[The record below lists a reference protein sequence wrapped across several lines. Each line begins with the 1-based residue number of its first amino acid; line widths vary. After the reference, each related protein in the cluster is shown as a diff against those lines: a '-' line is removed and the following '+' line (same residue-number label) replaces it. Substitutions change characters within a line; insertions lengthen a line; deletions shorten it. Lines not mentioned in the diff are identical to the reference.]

1 MAQWLA
7 GMQPHWPSAALM
19 LNVIAAELA
28 SAVLCC
34 PACVNCNIIKH
45 LPVSRLLA
53 FLQASAQPKDL
64 GPAPAGQQQQPG
76 SAAVLGKAQPF
87 SSFFK
92 HIRVQL
98 DEAQYP
104 GDDGLFVWEKALHR

>member
-1 MAQWLA
+1 MR
-7 GMQPHWPSAALM
+7 
-19 LNVIAAELA
+19 ELQ
-28 SAVLCC
+28 
-34 PACVNCNIIKH
+34 IIKH
-45 LPVSRLLA
+45 LRVSLLA
-53 FLQASAQPKDL
+53 PFLQASAQPKDL
-64 GPAPAGQQQQPG
+64 GPAPAGQQQQQQQQQPG

-98 DEAQYP
+98 DEQQYP